1 MKGKDLV
8 FLSKISRTGIGTE
21 PFPTKLINN
30 SILENE
36 EFELVQLCVKE
47 ETYVAHGIGTY
58 CVKIRTEPAQRQVE
72 PKPKELTP
80 SQKIQEIINRT
91 TLKLDL

>member
-8 FLSKISRTGIGTE
+8 FLSKISRTGVGTE
-21 PFPTKLINN
+21 PFPNKLINN
-30 SILENE
+30 SILKNE
-36 EFELVQLCVKE
+36 EFELVQLCIKE
-47 ETYVAHGIGTY
+47 ETFIAHGIGTY
-58 CVKIRTEPAQRQVE
+58 CVKIRTEPAE

-80 SQKIQEIINRT
+80 AQKIQEVINRT